1 MTKVRQK
8 ESLGE
13 GWFIK
18 RGKEIDVKYRDD
30 EWSDALL
37 ALGGSRG
44 PADVEADGYVVKR
57 GEPVPGDALTSSE
70 FCWIHHGD
78 KVLLGLR
85 NPAKWEKWK
94 AIREIGKKRDLR
106 ERMLRENETNKNK
119 KRVIANFARDTGHTE
134 AYLRKCWGL
143 TTKETTRQSHQII
156 HMGVGAGTTRKRS
169 LA

>member
-1 MTKVRQK
+1 MK
-8 ESLGE
+8 ESLGG
-13 GWFIK
+13 GWYIK

-44 PADVEADGYVVKR
+44 PVDVKPMATLLKR
-57 GEPVPGDALTSSE
+57 GEPVPGDVAKELGILLDPP
-70 FCWIHHGD
+70 WGD
-78 KVLLGLR
+78 EGPKLALR

-94 AIREIGKKRDLR
+94 TIREIGKKRDLR
-106 ERMLRENETNKNK
+106 ERMLRENKAIKNK

-134 AYLRKCWGL
+134 AYLRKCWEL